1 VPSPPSA
8 SGSRVTWSPGRT
20 ASHPAASA
28 AATAVALA
36 LPLNESGAIST
47 RKIAA

>member
-20 ASHPAASA
+20 ASHPVARAL
-28 AATAVALA
+28 ATAVALA

-47 RKIAA
+47 RKYAA